1 MLKKFLGEKLG
12 ILWKIGILKNSDLKR
27 SVWDVNRSSTKT

>member
-12 ILWKIGILKNSDLKR
+12 ILWKIDILRNFDLKR
-27 SVWDVNRSSTKT
+27 SVWDVNRSSTET